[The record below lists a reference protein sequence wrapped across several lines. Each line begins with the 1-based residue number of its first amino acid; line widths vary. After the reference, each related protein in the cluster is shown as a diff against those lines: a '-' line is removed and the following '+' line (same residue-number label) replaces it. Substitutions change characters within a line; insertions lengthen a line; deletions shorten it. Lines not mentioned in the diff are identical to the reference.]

1 MSKLSGASAH
11 SDALVLVVE
20 DNAHLA
26 FGLQRTLEA
35 QGLRVRVASTG
46 REAIDAVEED
56 RPSLTI
62 LDLMIPEPDGYAVLE
77 QVRARGYTAPVL
89 ILSARSEEGDKVRG
103 FRAGA
108 DDFVTKPFGV
118 LELVERVQVLL
129 RRRGVAP
136 AHPEPAL
143 LRVGI
148 VEVDVM
154 GRRVLRNGVPVAFA
168 PLEFALLLA
177 LVRQPGMVLSR
188 AALLRDVWGHAPD
201 VQTRTVDLHI
211 AELRRKIEPVPS
223 EPRHIVTVYKAGY
236 RYDP

>member
-1 MSKLSGASAH
+1 MSTTPDASRHAAAH
-11 SDALVLVVE
+11 ILIVE

-35 QGLRVRVASTG
+35 QGHRVRIATTG
-46 REAIDAVEED
+46 REAIEAVQQE
-56 RPSLTI
+56 RPALMI

-77 QVRARGYTAPVL
+77 DVRARGFAAPVL

-118 LELVERVQVLL
+118 LELIERVHALL
-129 RRRGVAP
+129 RRRGDGTIHA
-136 AHPEPAL
+136 EPAL
-143 LRVGI
+143 VTVGA
-148 VEVDVM
+148 VTVDVT
-154 GRRVLRNGVPVAFA
+154 GRRAWRDGVAVSFA
-168 PLEFALLLA
+168 PLEFALLVA
-177 LVRQPGMVLSR
+177 FMRHPGEVLSR
-188 AALLRDVWGHAPD
+188 ATLLRDVWGHAPD
-201 VQTRTVDLHI
+201 IQTRTVDLHI
-211 AELRRKIEPVPS
+211 AELRRKIEWVPA